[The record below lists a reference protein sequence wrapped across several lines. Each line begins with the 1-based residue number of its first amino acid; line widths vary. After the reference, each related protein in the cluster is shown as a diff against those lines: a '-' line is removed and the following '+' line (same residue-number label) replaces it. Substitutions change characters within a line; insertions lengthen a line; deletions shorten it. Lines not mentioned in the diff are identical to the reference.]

1 MSRRWAR
8 RARETGLI
16 TVKMKKVLVISGI
29 AVLVYFLVVQP
40 QSLAGIVN
48 ILLDTLRD
56 AAESL
61 ITFVQMVF
69 SG

>member
-1 MSRRWAR
+1 MISGVGLLAFF
-8 RARETGLI
+8 LI
-16 TVKMKKVLVISGI
+16 T
-29 AVLVYFLVVQP
+29 QP
-40 QSLAGIVN
+40 QSVAGIVN
-48 ILLDTLRD
+48 ILLDTLKD